1 MSIAR
6 VAVLLS
12 ALFLSN
18 SVWAASLTI
27 TEGSSGVGFLCDAF
41 SDGGFTANGTAAG
54 CTGLN
59 ASGGVSIDDSAGD
72 VSFDGAWYY
81 GPGLVYTTG
90 SSTVY
95 FVDVN
100 NEITSILSYTF
111 TNDATNDDGFTT
123 GTLQFDNSGAESL
136 GLPPVDATI
145 VQDGTEYNMAGN
157 PYFAGQVDTSV
168 DPTETPEPASLAILG
183 AGVAGIGWV
192 RRRRRLLA

>member
-1 MSIAR
+1 MWIIR
-6 VAVLLS
+6 GAVLLS

-18 SVWAASLTI
+18 SVWAAGLTI

-59 ASGGVSIDDSAGD
+59 SSGGVSIYDSAGD

-90 SSTVY
+90 SGTVY

-100 NEITSILSYTF
+100 NEVTSILSYTF
-111 TNDATNDDGFTT
+111 TNDATNDDGFIT

-136 GLPPVDATI
+136 GTPPGGATV
-145 VQDGTEYNMAGN
+145 VQDGTDYTMASN
-157 PYFAGQVDTSV
+157 PYFAGSVDTSV
-168 DPTETPEPASLAILG
+168 DPTEAPEPA
-183 AGVAGIGWV
+183 
-192 RRRRRLLA
+192 